1 MVPGMGAFLHE
12 TGTFFEGL
20 MSIFL
25 LRGCKACIRGPVEDN
40 AAMQA
45 MILAAGRSTRLGAIG
60 LTLPK
65 PLLPVCGYPAIT
77 YAIELCRRAGL
88 HDIIVNLHHHGDKV
102 GQTLGDGSRFGV
114 RLRYSV
120 EEELLGTGGA
130 LWKARYM
137 FEPGPVLVI
146 NGKVAAD
153 VDLGKVIE
161 AHRKGVEGTLAT
173 MVVRAD
179 PNPELWAPI
188 GVEATG
194 AVISI
199 RGKRAERTAQ
209 GAILPRMFAGI
220 HVVEPALLDRLPEGV
235 SDVIGDA
242 YIPALLDGGRIGS
255 LVMQGYF
262 AEHSTPER
270 YLAGNFELLQNPDV
284 LPQAPGPLVGV
295 DPGAHVDG
303 SARILPPVRI
313 AADAVVEAGAQVG
326 PLVVVSPG
334 GRVAAGTEIA
344 RSVVWPGATASG
356 KQVGVVIGPGL
367 AYLADGTP
375 APHVDPA
382 EAAP

>member
-1 MVPGMGAFLHE
+1 MAG
-12 TGTFFEGL
+12 
-20 MSIFL
+20 
-25 LRGCKACIRGPVEDN
+25 
-40 AAMQA
+40 MQA

-60 LTLPK
+60 LALPK

-77 YAIELCRRAGL
+77 FAIELCRRAGL
-88 HDIIVNLHHHGDKV
+88 DDIIINLHHHGDKV

-137 FEPGPVLVI
+137 FAPGPVLVI

-153 VDLGKVIE
+153 IDLVRVMD
-161 AHRKGVEGTLAT
+161 AHRTAPEGTLAT

-179 PNPELWAPI
+179 PSPELWAPI
-188 GVEATG
+188 GMDSTG
-194 AVISI
+194 TVFSI

-242 YIPALLDGGRIGS
+242 YIPALLDGRRIGS
-255 LVMQGYF
+255 LTMEGYF

-270 YLAGNFELLQNPDV
+270 YLAGNFELLQNPAL
-284 LPQAPGPLVGV
+284 LPQAPGPLDGV
-295 DPGAHVDG
+295 DPGAQVDAA
-303 SARILPPVRI
+303 ARIRPPVRI
-313 AADAVVEAGAQVG
+313 AAGAVVEAGAEVG
-326 PLVVVSPG
+326 PLVVVAGG
-334 GRVAAGTEIA
+334 GRVAAGAEIA
-344 RSVVWPGATASG
+344 RSVVWAGATASG
-356 KQVGVVIGPGL
+356 KQVGAVVGPGFV
-367 AYLADGTP
+367 YLAEPTP
-375 APHVDPA
+375 APRPIA
-382 EAAP
+382 PQAAL